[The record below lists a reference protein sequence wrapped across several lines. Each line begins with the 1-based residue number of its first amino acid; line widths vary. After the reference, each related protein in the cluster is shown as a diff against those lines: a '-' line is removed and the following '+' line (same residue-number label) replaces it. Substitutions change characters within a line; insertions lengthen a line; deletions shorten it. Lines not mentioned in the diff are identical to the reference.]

1 MRPSS
6 GRSGADGAG
15 PGPSDA
21 TTLPVGGVVLATVE
35 DECDASENG
44 ASLPKGF
51 ASLPKVFDGEDVLG
65 SFAPTTDGAMSK
77 QKYVCTP
84 TAEMKSD
91 KYGARRIA
99 SLAAIDEEEEGISGV
114 WSVGKW

>member
-35 DECDASENG
+35 DECDASENV
-44 ASLPKGF
+44 ASLPNW
-51 ASLPKVFDGEDVLG
+51 FDGEDVLG
-65 SFAPTTDGAMSK
+65 SFAPTTDGAMSERK
-77 QKYVCTP
+77 DVCTP

-91 KYGARRIA
+91 EYGARQIA
-99 SLAAIDEEEEGISGV
+99 SLAAINEEEEGIFGV
-114 WSVGKW
+114 WSDGN